1 MNNFNLLKTDNN
13 SKARAG
19 ILKTDHS
26 EIETPIFMPVGT
38 LGTVKAIEQQFL
50 NEIDTRIILG
60 NTYHLYLRPGNEVI
74 KHFGGL
80 HKFMNWDKSILT
92 DSGGYQVFSLQ
103 DIRKIDENGVKF
115 KSHIDGSYHYFTP
128 ESVIETQIILG
139 SDIMMV
145 LDECV
150 PYPSEHKYVKN
161 SIELSLKWAKECKQY
176 WQEKGPLWGHNQMLF
191 GITQGGTYK
200 DLRKE
205 YIERLI
211 EIEFDNYAIGGLSV
225 GEPAE
230 VIYDFADF
238 STDYLPQDRARYLM
252 GVGTPEN
259 LLECIERGID
269 MFDCVMP
276 TRNARNGQIF
286 TTRGKINIR
295 NKKHQLSDEAIDPGL
310 DIPTSQNFTLGYLR
324 HLFIANET
332 LGLIIASKQN
342 IAFYLWLTKQAR
354 NHIIEGDFTSWK
366 KSFLEKYNSEKYIS
380 DK

>member
-1 MNNFNLLKTDNN
+1 MNNFTLLHTDKN

-19 ILKTDHS
+19 VLKTDHS
-26 EIETPIFMPVGT
+26 EVETPIFMPVGT
-38 LGTVKAIEQQFL
+38 LGTVKAIDPKFL
-50 NEIDTRIILG
+50 YDIDTRIILG
-60 NTYHLYLRPGNEVI
+60 NTYHLYLRPGNDVI

-80 HKFMNWDKSILT
+80 HKFMNWENSILT

-103 DIRKIDENGVKF
+103 DIRKIDQNGVKF
-115 KSHIDGSYHYFTP
+115 KSHIDGSSHYFTP
-128 ESVIETQIILG
+128 ESVIETQRILG

-150 PYPSEHKYVKN
+150 PYPSPHNYVKK
-161 SIELSLKWAKECKQY
+161 SIELSLKWAKECKDY
-176 WQEKGPLWGHNQMLF
+176 WLDKGPMWGHNQMLF

-205 YIERLI
+205 YIERLV
-211 EIEFDNYAIGGLSV
+211 EIGFDQYAIGGLSV

-230 VIYDFADF
+230 VIYEFTDL
-238 STDYLPQDRARYLM
+238 STDYLPKDHARYLM

-286 TTRGKINIR
+286 TTNGRINIR
-295 NKKHQLSDEAIDPGL
+295 NKKHKLSEELIDCGL
-310 DIPTSQNFTLGYLR
+310 DNYASQNFTLGYLR
-324 HLFIANET
+324 HLFVANET
-332 LGLIIASKQN
+332 LALILASQQN
-342 IAFYLWLTKQAR
+342 IAFYLWLTKTAR
-354 NHIIEGDFTSWK
+354 KHIIEGDFLQWK
-366 KSFLEKYNSEKYIS
+366 KDFLTKYKGE
-380 DK
+380 D